1 MDVIGAGLPR
11 TATTT
16 TLLAFEKLSFAPCQH
31 MRDLLGDLEGQLPMW
46 ERVVAGEPD
55 WEEIMGGARSCC
67 DFPAA
72 RYYRELAEHY
82 PNAKVVLSVRDAES
96 WVRSMRDTVWAVYF
110 GGSLMNH
117 LCRARQHLD
126 PLWDRYLTI
135 MTAMLWDEDGALGG
149 DTFDDASFAAL
160 FDAWNARVKRDIA
173 PERLLVWKPQDGW
186 APLCEFLEVPVP
198 DEALPSVNDTQAFID
213 GISTA
218 CINAI
223 SAAWA
228 ERPAAPGG
236 LHGAAATRH

>member
-16 TLLAFEKLSFAPCQH
+16 TLLAFERLGFAPCQH

-82 PNAKVVLSVRDAES
+82 PDAKVVLSVRDPES

-110 GGSLMNH
+110 GGSLMNN

-126 PLWDRYLTI
+126 PLWDRYLRI
-135 MTAMLWDEDGALGG
+135 MTAMLWDDDGALAG

-160 FDAWNARVKRDIA
+160 FEAWNARVERDIP

-186 APLCEFLEVPVP
+186 APLCEFLEVP
-198 DEALPSVNDTQAFID
+198 I
-213 GISTA
+213 
-218 CINAI
+218 
-223 SAAWA
+223 
-228 ERPAAPGG
+228 PG
-236 LHGAAATRH
+236 

>member
-1 MDVIGAGLPR
+1 
-11 TATTT
+11 
-16 TLLAFEKLSFAPCQH
+16 